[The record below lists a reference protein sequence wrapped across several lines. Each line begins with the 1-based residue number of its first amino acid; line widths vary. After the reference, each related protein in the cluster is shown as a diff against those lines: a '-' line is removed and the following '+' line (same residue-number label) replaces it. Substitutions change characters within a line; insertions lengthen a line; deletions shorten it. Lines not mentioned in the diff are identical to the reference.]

1 MLDLLLDVTP
11 EEMDSANAEFYDSAI
26 EPSAPEGMEDAPFG
40 PWTGDEDDWL
50 PSPPDE
56 IWVVGKVV
64 KDV

>member
-1 MLDLLLDVTP
+1 MLDLILDVTP
-11 EEMDSANAEFYDSAI
+11 EEMDAANAEYYDSVVDF
-26 EPSAPEGMEDAPFG
+26 SAPEGM
-40 PWTGDEDDWL
+40 EDDWL

>member
-1 MLDLLLDVTP
+1 MLDLILDVTP
-11 EEMDSANAEFYDSAI
+11 EEMDAANDAANAEYYDSVVDF
-26 EPSAPEGMEDAPFG
+26 SAPEGM
-40 PWTGDEDDWL
+40 EDDWL